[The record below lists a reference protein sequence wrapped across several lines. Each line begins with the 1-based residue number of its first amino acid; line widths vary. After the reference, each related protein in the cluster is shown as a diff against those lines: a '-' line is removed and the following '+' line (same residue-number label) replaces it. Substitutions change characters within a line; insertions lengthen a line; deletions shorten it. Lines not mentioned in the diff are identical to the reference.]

1 MVNSAQASSPV
12 FSDGFESGTMSA
24 WTTNAG
30 ILTQQSVVFDG
41 AWAARATS
49 TGTATWANTNLAA
62 AQTDVY
68 ASAFVKVISAATNV
82 WFLRLRTGSGSPGA
96 LIASVGMNKSG
107 NILARNDV
115 SNVNATS
122 ASKIST
128 GAWHQVEIHALVNDT
143 SSTLEVW
150 IDGIKIA
157 DVSGTTALGTT
168 PVGRLQLGD
177 NTSSRTFDVAFD
189 DVAAD
194 TSFIAPPPDLTPPSV
209 PTGLDAPTVAYDH
222 VTLTWNASP
231 EGDTAGY
238 TVYRDGNFLATVT
251 GAATTTYD
259 DTTVAASTA
268 YSYAVDAFD
277 TANNHSS
284 LSTPKDVTT
293 PMAPPSV
300 PTGLDAPTVAYDHV
314 TLTWNASP
322 EGDTAG
328 YTVYRNGTPIAT
340 VTGSATTTYD
350 DTGVLPSTSYA
361 YTVDAFDTSNN
372 HSDQCPAIN
381 VKTPASPGG
390 SVFTDGFEAGSM
402 GKWTDVTQVTAQQQ
416 VVRSGAWGARATAS
430 GTPAW
435 AMTTLPSTQTELYAE
450 TSFEIIS
457 QSTNVLFLRFRA
469 GNSGLIAGVGVNA
482 KDKLLLRNDVA
493 NTTSTSTRVVTP
505 GVWHEVQLHAL
516 VSGTSSTLEV
526 WLDGVRVNDVS
537 GTTSL
542 GTTPIGRLQI
552 GDNTASRTYDVA
564 YDDVVADTAYIA
576 PPSTPTG
583 LTATTVA
590 SDHIDLTWTGS
601 PEPDVTGYTIYRNGA
616 SYAVVNSAT
625 TTSYTDSAVAPN
637 TTYTY
642 TIDSFDSSQPP
653 LHSSQSPVLS
663 VTTPSST
670 AADPV
675 VAAAGDVACDP
686 ANSAFN
692 AGNGTSTKCRAKDT
706 AALLSNLRSTT
717 NLQGILVLGDT
728 QYECGGPLAYQQSY
742 ALSWGQSSLFALSH
756 PTPGEQEYLTSG
768 GTDCQATPGAGYF
781 GYYGAQAV
789 NGSGSPYYSF
799 DIGTW
804 HVISLNSNCTQA
816 SVGGCASTS
825 PQYTWLQGDLAAH
838 ASNACTMV
846 IWHNPAY
853 SPSSVGGS
861 SAMRPMFQLLYSS
874 GVEMVMNGNDHVYDR
889 YAELNG
895 SGVAVAPGAHGL
907 REFIVGT
914 GGRSLGKFGV
924 AKSAN
929 EQVRFNDSFGVLKLT
944 LHPTSYDWQFVDASG
959 STSTDSGSTA
969 CH

>member
-1 MVNSAQASSPV
+1 
-12 FSDGFESGTMSA
+12 
-24 WTTNAG
+24 
-30 ILTQQSVVFDG
+30 
-41 AWAARATS
+41 
-49 TGTATWANTNLAA
+49 
-62 AQTDVY
+62 
-68 ASAFVKVISAATNV
+68 
-82 WFLRLRTGSGSPGA
+82 
-96 LIASVGMNKSG
+96 
-107 NILARNDV
+107 
-115 SNVNATS
+115 
-122 ASKIST
+122 
-128 GAWHQVEIHALVNDT
+128 
-143 SSTLEVW
+143 
-150 IDGIKIA
+150 
-157 DVSGTTALGTT
+157 
-168 PVGRLQLGD
+168 
-177 NTSSRTFDVAFD
+177 
-189 DVAAD
+189 
-194 TSFIAPPPDLTPPSV
+194 
-209 PTGLDAPTVAYDH
+209 
-222 VTLTWNASP
+222 
-231 EGDTAGY
+231 
-238 TVYRDGNFLATVT
+238 
-251 GAATTTYD
+251 
-259 DTTVAASTA
+259 
-268 YSYAVDAFD
+268 
-277 TANNHSS
+277 
-284 LSTPKDVTT
+284 
-293 PMAPPSV
+293 
-300 PTGLDAPTVAYDHV
+300 
-314 TLTWNASP
+314 
-322 EGDTAG
+322 
-328 YTVYRNGTPIAT
+328 
-340 VTGSATTTYD
+340 
-350 DTGVLPSTSYA
+350 
-361 YTVDAFDTSNN
+361 
-372 HSDQCPAIN
+372 
-381 VKTPASPGG
+381 
-390 SVFTDGFEAGSM
+390 
-402 GKWTDVTQVTAQQQ
+402 
-416 VVRSGAWGARATAS
+416 
-430 GTPAW
+430 
-435 AMTTLPSTQTELYAE
+435 MTTLPSTQTELYAE

-616 SYAVVNSAT
+616 SYAVVNSA

-959 STSTDSGSTA
+959 STSTDSGSTT